1 MKKLIVILLNLFV
14 LISVSQASVLN
25 GKKIYAAKLHKECGF
40 TGEVMG
46 KKYTAE
52 QWKKLYERKLL
63 SQTLKKECP
72 LSNLITDEK
81 ELNSLASFFVMFAKD
96 SGNTASCDK

>member
-1 MKKLIVILLNLFV
+1 MA
-14 LISVSQASVLN
+14 SVCQASILN

-46 KKYTAE
+46 KKYTAA
-52 QWKKLYERKLL
+52 QWKKLYQKKLL
-63 SQTLKKECP
+63 AQTLKKECP
-72 LSNLITDEK
+72 RSNLITDEK

-96 SGNTASCDK
+96 SGNTASCDE